1 MNLRQLSYFVSIAR
15 LGSFTR
21 AAEQLRIAQPALSR
35 HMRLLEAE
43 FGMPLLSRNGRG
55 ALPTLAGKALLKHA
69 VQILAACDAAKLELA
84 TLANRPTGI
93 VRLGVPPAVSECLTA
108 EFLEVLNKRYPQVS
122 LQITER
128 WTGYLRE
135 LVLEK
140 KLDFAVLSITQ
151 LTRKFHHVALVEEPV
166 YLITAPRHAPGPP
179 VKIRE
184 LANIPLVLAPHP
196 HGSRLVVEQTL
207 KKFSIKPNIVLESD
221 IWSVIKDAVQKD
233 VAATLVPRR
242 DVIEELRRGVLQATP
257 LQKPGIRHTI
267 ALARLT
273 GGRRASFEDELFGF
287 LASRL
292 QQALAIRENHAGAA
306 PT

>member
-1 MNLRQLSYFVSIAR
+1 
-15 LGSFTR
+15 
-21 AAEQLRIAQPALSR
+21 
-35 HMRLLEAE
+35 
-43 FGMPLLSRNGRG
+43 
-55 ALPTLAGKALLKHA
+55 
-69 VQILAACDAAKLELA
+69 
-84 TLANRPTGI
+84 
-93 VRLGVPPAVSECLTA
+93 
-108 EFLEVLNKRYPQVS
+108 
-122 LQITER
+122 
-128 WTGYLRE
+128 
-135 LVLEK
+135 
-140 KLDFAVLSITQ
+140 
-151 LTRKFHHVALVEEPV
+151 
-166 YLITAPRHAPGPP
+166 

-184 LANIPLVLAPHP
+184 LATIPLVLAPHP

-273 GGRRASFEDELFGF
+273 AGRRASFEDELFGF

-292 QQALAIRENHAGAA
+292 QQALAIRENHAEAA